1 VRAERRNQE
10 SVTASYATAKAGVQF
25 TLDPPPASCENCRFH
40 YIENHRKDEEGPMKL
55 AATRPNHLAIVT
67 NDMLISLGD
76 TLARGSTM
84 LDLIAQYDGIK
95 GKLQESAAKG
105 TATKLEAKLLK
116 PPVENPSKIWAAAG
130 NYKRGTAGLGDA
142 RGRGSAS
149 NTSPEELLENIFL
162 KPPSSIAGPE
172 DDIIIPKNADS
183 IFPELELCVVIGK
196 KARHLS
202 KVQAYDAVFGY
213 TIMLDVTAR
222 GYGLSKNLSGTR
234 NVRKGFETF
243 SPIGPWITT
252 KDEISDPHN
261 LWMKLWINGELK
273 QSAKTDAMIND
284 IPTVISFLSEVTTL
298 YPGDLITTG
307 NPDAPEFQE
316 KLKPGD
322 VLQSEIE
329 GIGAMRQGVAKE
341 S

>member
-1 VRAERRNQE
+1 
-10 SVTASYATAKAGVQF
+10 
-25 TLDPPPASCENCRFH
+25 
-40 YIENHRKDEEGPMKL
+40 MKL
-55 AATRPNHLAIVT
+55 ATIKPNEIAIVK
-67 NDMLISLGD
+67 NDRLIPIAA
-76 TLARGSTM
+76 TLSREGALPSGATM
-84 LDLIAQYDGIK
+84 VDLIANYDALK
-95 GKLQESAAKG
+95 
-105 TATKLEAKLLK
+105 TRLEAIAGAQSINLEASLLRA
-116 PPVENPSKIWAAAG
+116 PLQNPSKIWAAAG
-130 NYKRGTAGLGDA
+130 NYKRGSQGLGDA
-142 RGRGSAS
+142 RGRGTAGK
-149 NTSPEELLENIFL
+149 TSPEELLENIFL
-162 KPPSSIAGPE
+162 KPPSAIAGPE
-172 DDIIIPKNADS
+172 DKILIPKNADS

-202 KVQAYDAVFGY
+202 KERAFDAIFGY

-243 SPIGPWITT
+243 APIGPWITT
-252 KDEISDPHN
+252 KDEIPDPHN

-284 IPTVISFLSEVTTL
+284 IATQISFLSQVTSL

-307 NPDAPEFQE
+307 NPDSPEFQE

-322 VLQSEIE
+322 ILKAEIE
-329 GIGAMRQGVAKE
+329 GIGAMDLGVAKE

>member
-1 VRAERRNQE
+1 MKF
-10 SVTASYATAKAGVQF
+10 ASIK
-25 TLDPPPASCENCRFH
+25 
-40 YIENHRKDEEGPMKL
+40 
-55 AATRPNHLAIVT
+55 PNDIAVIRDNAMIPVG
-67 NDMLISLGD
+67 SL
-76 TLARGSTM
+76 LARHGALPKNFSM
-84 LDLIAQYDGIK
+84 LDMITDYERLSTQLNSIVSSQNGMPVDPRR
-95 GKLQESAAKG
+95 
-105 TATKLEAKLLK
+105 LK

-130 NYKRGTAGLGDA
+130 NYKRGTEGLGEA
-142 RGRGSAS
+142 RGRGTAAQ
-149 NTSPEELLENIFL
+149 TSPQELLENIFL

-172 DDIIIPKNADS
+172 DNIVIPKNADS
-183 IFPELELCVVIGK
+183 IFPELELCVVIGR
-196 KARHLS
+196 KARNLPR
-202 KVQAYDAVFGY
+202 ARAFDAIFGY

-243 SPIGPWITT
+243 SPVGPWITT
-252 KDEISDPHN
+252 KDEIPNPDN

-284 IPTVISFLSEVTTL
+284 IATLVSFLSEVTTF

-322 VLQSEIE
+322 TLKAEIE
-329 GIGAMRQGVAKE
+329 GIGAMSLGVARE
-341 S
+341 A